1 MMSAEAEP
9 MTMPM
14 GDGEPLP
21 REIDELAEAE
31 DAILVQRAGVP
42 DEERNRRN
50 AHSPRGGR
58 TGRCRGRHI
67 AALRR
72 DAPPHDIACGSILRH
87 LR

>member
-1 MMSAEAEP
+1 MMSPEAEP

-21 REIDELAEAE
+21 REIGELAEAE
-31 DAILVQRAGVP
+31 DAILLQRAGVS

-50 AHSPRGGR
+50 ARSLRDGR
-58 TGRCRGRHI
+58 TRS
-67 AALRR
+67 L
-72 DAPPHDIACGSILRH
+72 ILRH